1 MTPEATPIRLLAAAL
16 SALALGAVP
25 FSWLLGRLR
34 GVDLRATG
42 SGNVGATNL
51 TRAAGTGFGM
61 LGLILDASKGAAAVL
76 LARWL
81 AGEGTPW
88 APALAGS
95 IAVVAH
101 SFTPFLRFRG
111 GKGVATGAGV
121 FAVLA
126 PKAVAAALVMFAI
139 AFALTRIVAAGSL
152 VAAIVLPAAIFW
164 LSPDRSAAFAAA
176 VLGILVIA
184 RHRDNIRRMI
194 AGHEH
199 RLDGGPRGGARK
211 GGPG

>member
-1 MTPEATPIRLLAAAL
+1 VTEEGTPVRLLAAAL
-16 SALALGAVP
+16 FALALGAVP

-51 TRAAGTGFGM
+51 TRAAGAGFGI
-61 LGLILDASKGAAAVL
+61 LGLLLDASKGAAAVL
-76 LARWL
+76 MARWL
-81 AGEGTPW
+81 AGEGSPE
-88 APALAGS
+88 APAAAGALS
-95 IAVVAH
+95 VVAH

-126 PKAVAAALVMFAI
+126 PKAALVALGAFAI
-139 AFALTRIVAAGSL
+139 PFALTRIVAAGSI
-152 VAAIVLPAAIFW
+152 VAAIVLPAAILW
-164 LSPDRSAAFAAA
+164 LYADRSAAIAAA
-176 VLGILVIA
+176 LLGILVIA

-194 AGHEH
+194 AGREH
-199 RLDGGPRGGARK
+199 RLGGGARHGAPP
-211 GGPG
+211 GGRG